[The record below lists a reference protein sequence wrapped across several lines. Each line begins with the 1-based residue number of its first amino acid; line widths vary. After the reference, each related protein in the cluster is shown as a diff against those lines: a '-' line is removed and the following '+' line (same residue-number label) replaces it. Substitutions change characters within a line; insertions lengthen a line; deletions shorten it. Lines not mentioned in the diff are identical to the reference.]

1 MNSIK
6 NLLENGL
13 YGETLS
19 LSRELQKDSVPENIL
34 GDGLD
39 ILRVDMST
47 VMQEGLD
54 PGRIPE
60 SHGSPR

>member
-6 NLLENGL
+6 NLLENRL

-39 ILRVDMST
+39 ILRVDMSA
-47 VMQEGLD
+47 VMQKGLD